1 MTLELENSEELKE
14 KNNSSHSKNKFQK
27 KEHKWKE
34 LLYNLFYE
42 IKSEIINSKIEIEE
56 DEYQENINS
65 ITIPQL
71 VNYIH
76 DSIQILLKKKIED
89 SKEEQKELD
98 KKLYLNNDNI
108 NNKNKI
114 ENESYLEYENII
126 RNLESKQR
134 ILTKNYFQQKLQID
148 AMENKLEEYMEMED
162 EFEEMK
168 AKYKYEDGR
177 FLNND
182 RKDNEI
188 LIIRS
193 ENSNLKLEI
202 NKFEEKVKLL
212 EEEIISKN
220 KKIDEINQELQKLKN
235 QYNEKKIEQN
245 NAPSININI
254 SNVHSNSNI
263 NNNNNEI
270 NNNNDIISNE
280 TELGSNTAACNAC
293 NCNSNIKKN
302 NFNNFNRNST
312 NFITNSK
319 FFYNYVNEQISIN
332 NNKKNTFSSKKKKE
346 KTEKINHKN
355 YYRNKTSKD
364 KKLLSQKIKTKLL
377 NNKNNICD
385 LLSTTRN
392 ESLDRA
398 KQDLLNKYLIGIKA
412 NKNIM
417 NLNNSC
423 VKVNSLTG
431 KIYYKKNGSSNNIMN
446 NIQIQSNKKNNNSN
460 NNGFNS
466 LRSNSNSYK
475 TKPPSASQSHNN
487 VISYRSV
494 S

>member
-1 MTLELENSEELKE
+1 MTLELDNSQEYNH
-14 KNNSSHSKNKFQK
+14 NNSSKSKSKYQK

-42 IKSEIINSKIEIEE
+42 IKSEILNTKLEIEE

-65 ITIPQL
+65 TTIPQL

-89 SKEEQKELD
+89 SKEEQKEIDKKYYLD
-98 KKLYLNNDNI
+98 KNLKSPENQ
-108 NNKNKI
+108 NKI
-114 ENESYLEYENII
+114 NIEETNFVEYESII
-126 RNLESKQR
+126 KNLESKQR
-134 ILTKNYFQQKLQID
+134 ILTKNVFQQKLQID
-148 AMENKLEEYMEMED
+148 AMENKIEEYMEMED

-168 AKYKYEDGR
+168 TKLKYEDGR

-188 LIIRS
+188 LIIRG
-193 ENSNLKLEI
+193 ENSILKNEI
-202 NKFEEKVKLL
+202 NKLEEKVKSL
-212 EEEIISKN
+212 EEEVNKKDLKIEEINKELENLKN
-220 KKIDEINQELQKLKN
+220 KFDEKQ
-235 QYNEKKIEQN
+235 NEAN
-245 NAPSININI
+245 TAPSININI

-270 NNNNDIISNE
+270 NNMNNNE
-280 TELGSNTAACNAC
+280 TDGGNL
-293 NCNSNIKKN
+293 IKKN
-302 NFNNFNRNST
+302 IYNPNRNSS

-332 NNKKNTFSSKKKKE
+332 NKKNTFSSKKKKE
-346 KTEKINHKN
+346 KTEKMNHKN

-398 KQDLLNKYLIGIKA
+398 KQDLLNKYLIGIKG

-423 VKVNSLTG
+423 MKVNSLTG
-431 KIYYKKNGSSNNIMN
+431 KIYYK
-446 NIQIQSNKKNNNSN
+446 
-460 NNGFNS
+460 
-466 LRSNSNSYK
+466 
-475 TKPPSASQSHNN
+475 
-487 VISYRSV
+487 
-494 S
+494 

>member
-1 MTLELENSEELKE
+1 MTLELDNSQEYNH
-14 KNNSSHSKNKFQK
+14 NNSSRSKSKYQK

-42 IKSEIINSKIEIEE
+42 IKSEILNTKLEIEE
-56 DEYQENINS
+56 DEYQENINTT
-65 ITIPQL
+65 TIPQL

-89 SKEEQKELD
+89 SKEEQKEID
-98 KKLYLNNDNI
+98 KKYYLEKNSKKGENQ
-108 NNKNKI
+108 NKI
-114 ENESYLEYENII
+114 NIEDTNFLEYESII
-126 RNLESKQR
+126 KNLESKQR
-134 ILTKNYFQQKLQID
+134 ILTKNVFQQKLQID
-148 AMENKLEEYMEMED
+148 AMENKIEEYMEMED

-168 AKYKYEDGR
+168 TKLKYEDGR

-188 LIIRS
+188 LIIRG
-193 ENSNLKLEI
+193 ENSILKNEI
-202 NKFEEKVKLL
+202 NKLEERVKSL
-212 EEEIISKN
+212 EEEVNKKELKIEEINKELENLKN
-220 KKIDEINQELQKLKN
+220 KFDEKQ
-235 QYNEKKIEQN
+235 NEAN
-245 NAPSININI
+245 TAPSININI

-270 NNNNDIISNE
+270 NNMNNNE
-280 TELGSNTAACNAC
+280 TEGGNL
-293 NCNSNIKKN
+293 IKKN
-302 NFNNFNRNST
+302 IYNPNRNSS

-332 NNKKNTFSSKKKKE
+332 NKKNTFSSKKKKE
-346 KTEKINHKN
+346 KTEKMNHKN

-398 KQDLLNKYLIGIKA
+398 KQDLLNKYLIGIKG

-423 VKVNSLTG
+423 MKVNSLTG
-431 KIYYKKNGSSNNIMN
+431 KIYYKKSGNNNMN
-446 NIQIQSNKKNNNSN
+446 NIQIQSNKKNNNE
-460 NNGFNS
+460 FNS
-466 LRSNSNSYK
+466 NRSKSNSNK

>member
-1 MTLELENSEELKE
+1 MTLELDNSQEYNH
-14 KNNSSHSKNKFQK
+14 NNSSKSKSKYQK

-42 IKSEIINSKIEIEE
+42 IKSEILNTKLEIEE

-65 ITIPQL
+65 TTIPQL

-89 SKEEQKELD
+89 SKEEQKEIDKKYYLD
-98 KKLYLNNDNI
+98 KNLKSPENQ
-108 NNKNKI
+108 NKI
-114 ENESYLEYENII
+114 NIEETNFVEYESII
-126 RNLESKQR
+126 KNLESKQR
-134 ILTKNYFQQKLQID
+134 ILTKNVFQQKLQID
-148 AMENKLEEYMEMED
+148 AMENKIEEYMEMED

-168 AKYKYEDGR
+168 TKLKYEDGR

-188 LIIRS
+188 LIIRG
-193 ENSNLKLEI
+193 ENSILKNEI
-202 NKFEEKVKLL
+202 NKLEEKVKSL
-212 EEEIISKN
+212 EEEVNKKDLKIEEINKELENLKN
-220 KKIDEINQELQKLKN
+220 KFDEKQ
-235 QYNEKKIEQN
+235 NEAN
-245 NAPSININI
+245 TAPSININI

-270 NNNNDIISNE
+270 NNMNNNE
-280 TELGSNTAACNAC
+280 TDGGNL
-293 NCNSNIKKN
+293 IKKN
-302 NFNNFNRNST
+302 IYNPNRNSS

-319 FFYNYVNEQISIN
+319 FFYNYINEQISI

-346 KTEKINHKN
+346 KTEKMNHKN

-398 KQDLLNKYLIGIKA
+398 KQDLLNKYLIGIKG

-423 VKVNSLTG
+423 MKVNSLTG
-431 KIYYKKNGSSNNIMN
+431 KIYYKKSGNNNIN
-446 NIQIQSNKKNNNSN
+446 NIQIQSNKKNNNDI
-460 NNGFNS
+460 NS
-466 LRSNSNSYK
+466 IRSKSNSNK

-487 VISYRSV
+487 AISYRSV

>member
-1 MTLELENSEELKE
+1 MSLELDNSQEF
-14 KNNSSHSKNKFQK
+14 NHNSSSRSKSKFQK
-27 KEHKWKE
+27 KEHQWKE

-42 IKSEIINSKIEIEE
+42 IKSEILNTKLEIEE
-56 DEYQENINS
+56 DEYQENIKTT
-65 ITIPQL
+65 TIPQL

-89 SKEEQKELD
+89 SKEEQRELD
-98 KKLYLNNDNI
+98 KKFYLNTNIISNENI
-108 NNKNKI
+108 NKI
-114 ENESYLEYENII
+114 NREETNFSEYESII
-126 RNLESKQR
+126 KNLESKQR
-134 ILTKNYFQQKLQID
+134 ILTKNVFQQKLQID
-148 AMENKLEEYMEMED
+148 AMENKIEEYMEMED

-168 AKYKYEDGR
+168 TKLKYEDGR

-188 LIIRS
+188 LIIRG
-193 ENSNLKLEI
+193 ENSILKNEI
-202 NKFEEKVKLL
+202 NKLEERVKTL
-212 EEEIISKN
+212 EEEVNTKV
-220 KKIDEINQELQKLKN
+220 
-235 QYNEKKIEQN
+235 KKIEEVTKEMENLKNKFDEKQN
-245 NAPSININI
+245 EANTAPSININI

-270 NNNNDIISNE
+270 NNE
-280 TELGSNTAACNAC
+280 TEGGNI
-293 NCNSNIKKN
+293 IKKSIYN
-302 NFNNFNRNST
+302 PNRNSS

-332 NNKKNTFSSKKKKE
+332 NKKNTFSSKKKKE
-346 KTEKINHKN
+346 KMDKNIHKN

-398 KQDLLNKYLIGIKA
+398 KQDLLNKYLIGIKG

-423 VKVNSLTG
+423 IKVNNLTG
-431 KIYYKKNGSSNNIMN
+431 KIYCKKSGSNI
-446 NIQIQSNKKNNNSN
+446 NIQSTKKS
-460 NNGFNS
+460 GFNS
-466 LRSNSNSYK
+466 GRSNSNK
-475 TKPPSASQSHNN
+475 TKVPSTSISHNN

>member
-1 MTLELENSEELKE
+1 MDLDLDDSQK
-14 KNNSSHSKNKFQK
+14 SKSKYQK

-56 DEYQENINS
+56 EEYQENINS
-65 ITIPQL
+65 TTIPQL

-89 SKEEQKELD
+89 TKEEQKEID
-98 KKLYLNNDNI
+98 KKHYLNLNSNSV
-108 NNKNKI
+108 NKDEKKEMNF
-114 ENESYLEYENII
+114 SEYESII

-148 AMENKLEEYMEMED
+148 AMENKMEEYMEMED

-168 AKYKYEDGR
+168 TKLKCEDGR

-188 LIIRS
+188 LIIRG
-193 ENSNLKLEI
+193 ENSILKTEI
-202 NKFEEKVKLL
+202 NKLEEKVKSLDELL
-212 EEEIISKN
+212 NSK
-220 KKIDEINQELQKLKN
+220 
-235 QYNEKKIEQN
+235 EKKIQELNSELEKIRNKFEQKN
-245 NAPSININI
+245 ETNISPSININI
-254 SNVHSNSNI
+254 RNVHSN
-263 NNNNNEI
+263 
-270 NNNNDIISNE
+270 NNNDLNNE
-280 TELGSNTAACNAC
+280 TD
-293 NCNSNIKKN
+293 NSNIKKSN
-302 NFNNFNRNST
+302 YNPNRNST

-319 FFYNYVNEQISIN
+319 FFYNYVNEQISL

-346 KTEKINHKN
+346 NKN

-364 KKLLSQKIKTKLL
+364 KKLLSQKIKSKLL

-392 ESLDRA
+392 ESLDKA
-398 KQDLLNKYLIGIKA
+398 KQDLLNKYLIGIKG
-412 NKNIM
+412 NKNFF
-417 NLNNSC
+417 NLNNSS
-423 VKVNSLTG
+423 VKVNNLTG
-431 KIYYKKNGSSNNIMN
+431 NVYYKKNNNG
-446 NIQIQSNKKNNNSN
+446 NNSGMN
-460 NNGFNS
+460 IV
-466 LRSNSNSYK
+466 RSNSNNK
-475 TKPPSASQSHNN
+475 PKPPSSYQSHNNN
-487 VISYRSV
+487 VISYRSL

>member
-1 MTLELENSEELKE
+1 MALELLDESQK
-14 KNNSSHSKNKFQK
+14 SKSKFDK

-65 ITIPQL
+65 TTIPQL

-89 SKEEQKELD
+89 TKEEQKEFD
-98 KKLYLNNDNI
+98 KKFYLNTNLISCEDNKEKKFQ
-108 NNKNKI
+108 NFF
-114 ENESYLEYENII
+114 EYENII

-148 AMENKLEEYMEMED
+148 AMENKIEEYMEMED

-168 AKYKYEDGR
+168 TKLKYEDGR

-188 LIIRS
+188 LIIRG
-193 ENSNLKLEI
+193 ENSILKTEI
-202 NKFEEKVKLL
+202 NKLEEKVKSL
-212 EEEIISKN
+212 EEIINTK
-220 KKIDEINQELQKLKN
+220 
-235 QYNEKKIEQN
+235 EKKIEEINKELEKMKNKFEQKN
-245 NAPSININI
+245 ETTNISPSININI
-254 SNVHSNSNI
+254 RNVHSNSN
-263 NNNNNEI
+263 
-270 NNNNDIISNE
+270 NDINNE
-280 TELGSNTAACNAC
+280 TE
-293 NCNSNIKKN
+293 NSNLKKN
-302 NFNNFNRNST
+302 NYNPNRNST

-319 FFYNYVNEQISIN
+319 FFYNYVNEQISL
-332 NNKKNTFSSKKKKE
+332 NNKKNTFSSKKKKD
-346 KTEKINHKN
+346 NKN

-364 KKLLSQKIKTKLL
+364 KKLLSQKIKNKLL

-392 ESLDRA
+392 ESLDKA
-398 KQDLLNKYLIGIKA
+398 KQDLLNKYLIGIKG
-412 NKNIM
+412 NKNFF
-417 NLNNSC
+417 NLNNSS
-423 VKVNSLTG
+423 VKVNNLTG
-431 KIYYKKNGSSNNIMN
+431 NVYYKKNNNG
-446 NIQIQSNKKNNNSN
+446 NNSGMN
-460 NNGFNS
+460 II
-466 LRSNSNSYK
+466 RSNSNNK
-475 TKPPSASQSHNN
+475 TKPPSAYQSHNNN
-487 VISYRSV
+487 VISYRSL

>member
-1 MTLELENSEELKE
+1 MSIELENSDEF
-14 KNNSSHSKNKFQK
+14 KNNSPKNKYKK

-42 IKSEIINSKIEIEE
+42 IKSEILNSKIEIEE

-65 ITIPQL
+65 TTIPQL

-98 KKLYLNNDNI
+98 KKF
-108 NNKNKI
+108 
-114 ENESYLEYENII
+114 YLESNFISDIKINEDIISQYENII
-126 RNLESKQR
+126 KNLEAKQRNL
-134 ILTKNYFQQKLQID
+134 TKINFQQKLQID
-148 AMENKLEEYMEMED
+148 AMENKIEEYMEMED

-168 AKYKYEDGR
+168 TKLKYEDGR

-188 LIIRS
+188 IIIRG
-193 ENSNLKLEI
+193 ENSILKNEI
-202 NKFEEKVKLL
+202 NKL
-212 EEEIISKN
+212 EEHIKN
-220 KKIDEINQELQKLKN
+220 IENEKN
-235 QYNEKKIEQN
+235 EKEKKINELNSQLEQLKN
-245 NAPSININI
+245 KIEEKQSEANSPPSININI
-254 SNVHSNSNI
+254 SNVNSNDNINNHNNNETDGGSRGGNSNNKKNIYNRNNSNI
-263 NNNNNEI
+263 N
-270 NNNNDIISNE
+270 S
-280 TELGSNTAACNAC
+280 
-293 NCNSNIKKN
+293 
-302 NFNNFNRNST
+302 
-312 NFITNSK
+312 NSK
-319 FFYNYVNEQISIN
+319 YFYNYVNEQISI

-346 KTEKINHKN
+346 KIEKNIHKN

-398 KQDLLNKYLIGIKA
+398 KQDLLNKYLIGIKG

-417 NLNNSC
+417 KLNNSC
-423 VKVNSLTG
+423 IKVNNLTG
-431 KIYYKKNGSSNNIMN
+431 KIYCKKSGSNI
-446 NIQIQSNKKNNNSN
+446 NIQSSKKS
-460 NNGFNS
+460 GFNS
-466 LRSNSNSYK
+466 GRSNSNK
-475 TKPPSASQSHNN
+475 TKVPSTSISHNN

>member
-1 MTLELENSEELKE
+1 MTLELDNSQDYNQ
-14 KNNSSHSKNKFQK
+14 NNSSHSKSKFQK

-42 IKSEIINSKIEIEE
+42 IKSEILNTKLEIEE

-65 ITIPQL
+65 TTIPQL

-89 SKEEQKELD
+89 TKEEQKELD
-98 KKLYLNNDNI
+98 KKFYLNSNLISNDSLKKI
-108 NNKNKI
+108 NLEDK
-114 ENESYLEYENII
+114 YFLEYESVIK
-126 RNLESKQR
+126 NLESKQR
-134 ILTKNYFQQKLQID
+134 ILTKNIFQQKLQID
-148 AMENKLEEYMEMED
+148 AMENKIEEYMEMED

-168 AKYKYEDGR
+168 TKLKYEDGR

-188 LIIRS
+188 LIIRG
-193 ENSNLKLEI
+193 ENSILKNEI
-202 NKFEEKVKLL
+202 NKLEEKVKAL
-212 EEEIISKN
+212 EEEANN
-220 KKIDEINQELQKLKN
+220 K
-235 QYNEKKIEQN
+235 EKKIEEISKELEKLKNKFDEKQN
-245 NAPSININI
+245 EANTAPSININI

-270 NNNNDIISNE
+270 NSMNNNE
-280 TELGSNTAACNAC
+280 TEGGNLM
-293 NCNSNIKKN
+293 KKSIYN
-302 NFNNFNRNST
+302 PNRNST

-332 NNKKNTFSSKKKKE
+332 NKKNTFSSKKKKE
-346 KTEKINHKN
+346 KTEKMNHKN

-398 KQDLLNKYLIGIKA
+398 KQDLLNKYLIGIKG

-423 VKVNSLTG
+423 MKVNSLTG
-431 KIYYKKNGSSNNIMN
+431 KIYYKKNGNNNMN
-446 NIQIQSNKKNNNSN
+446 NIQIQSNKKNGNE
-460 NNGFNS
+460 FNCNRS
-466 LRSNSNSYK
+466 KSNSNK
-475 TKPPSASQSHNN
+475 TKPPSASQSHN

>member
-1 MTLELENSEELKE
+1 MSIDLENSDEF
-14 KNNSSHSKNKFQK
+14 KNNSPKNKYKK

-42 IKSEIINSKIEIEE
+42 IKSEILNSKIEIEE

-65 ITIPQL
+65 TTIPQL

-98 KKLYLNNDNI
+98 KKF
-108 NNKNKI
+108 
-114 ENESYLEYENII
+114 YLESNFISDIKINEDIISQYENII
-126 RNLESKQR
+126 KNLEAKQRNL
-134 ILTKNYFQQKLQID
+134 TKINFQQKLQID
-148 AMENKLEEYMEMED
+148 AMENKIEEYMEMED

-168 AKYKYEDGR
+168 TKLKYEDGR

-188 LIIRS
+188 IIIRG
-193 ENSNLKLEI
+193 ENSILKNEI
-202 NKFEEKVKLL
+202 NKL
-212 EEEIISKN
+212 EEHIKN
-220 KKIDEINQELQKLKN
+220 IENEKNEKEKKINELNSQLEQLKNKIDEKQSEANSP
-235 QYNEKKIEQN
+235 
-245 NAPSININI
+245 PSININI
-254 SNVHSNSNI
+254 SNVNSNDNINNHNNNETDGGSRGGNSNNKKNIYNRNNSNI
-263 NNNNNEI
+263 N
-270 NNNNDIISNE
+270 S
-280 TELGSNTAACNAC
+280 
-293 NCNSNIKKN
+293 
-302 NFNNFNRNST
+302 
-312 NFITNSK
+312 NSK
-319 FFYNYVNEQISIN
+319 YFYNYVNEQISI

-346 KTEKINHKN
+346 KIEKNIHKN

-398 KQDLLNKYLIGIKA
+398 KQDLLNKYLIGIKG

-423 VKVNSLTG
+423 IKVNNLTG
-431 KIYYKKNGSSNNIMN
+431 KIYCKKSGSNI
-446 NIQIQSNKKNNNSN
+446 NIQSSKKS
-460 NNGFNS
+460 GFNS
-466 LRSNSNSYK
+466 GRSNSNK
-475 TKPPSASQSHNN
+475 TKMPSTSISHNN

>member
-1 MTLELENSEELKE
+1 MTLELDNSQEYNH
-14 KNNSSHSKNKFQK
+14 NNSSKSKSKYQK

-42 IKSEIINSKIEIEE
+42 IKSEILNTKLEIEE

-65 ITIPQL
+65 TTIPQL

-89 SKEEQKELD
+89 SKEEQKEIDKKYYLD
-98 KKLYLNNDNI
+98 KNLKSPENQ
-108 NNKNKI
+108 NKI
-114 ENESYLEYENII
+114 NIEETNFLEYESII
-126 RNLESKQR
+126 KNLESKQR
-134 ILTKNYFQQKLQID
+134 ILTKNVFQQKLQID
-148 AMENKLEEYMEMED
+148 AMENKIEEYMEMED

-168 AKYKYEDGR
+168 TKLKYEDGR

-188 LIIRS
+188 LIIRG
-193 ENSNLKLEI
+193 ENSILKNEI
-202 NKFEEKVKLL
+202 NKLEEKVKSL
-212 EEEIISKN
+212 EEEVNKKDLKIEEINKELENLKN
-220 KKIDEINQELQKLKN
+220 KFDEKQ
-235 QYNEKKIEQN
+235 NEAN
-245 NAPSININI
+245 TAPSININI

-270 NNNNDIISNE
+270 NNMNNNE
-280 TELGSNTAACNAC
+280 TDGGNL
-293 NCNSNIKKN
+293 IKKN
-302 NFNNFNRNST
+302 IYNPNRNSS

-332 NNKKNTFSSKKKKE
+332 NKKNTFSSKKKKE
-346 KTEKINHKN
+346 KTEKMNHKN

-398 KQDLLNKYLIGIKA
+398 KQDLLNKYLIGIKG

-423 VKVNSLTG
+423 MKVNSLTG
-431 KIYYKKNGSSNNIMN
+431 KIYYKKSGNNNMN
-446 NIQIQSNKKNNNSN
+446 NIQIQSNKK
-460 NNGFNS
+460 
-466 LRSNSNSYK
+466 K
-475 TKPPSASQSHNN
+475 
-487 VISYRSV
+487 
-494 S
+494 

>member
-1 MTLELENSEELKE
+1 MSIELDNSNEY
-14 KNNSSHSKNKFQK
+14 KNISPKNKYQK

-42 IKSEIINSKIEIEE
+42 IKSEILNSKIEIEE

-65 ITIPQL
+65 TTIPQL

-98 KKLYLNNDNI
+98 KKF
-108 NNKNKI
+108 
-114 ENESYLEYENII
+114 YLESNIITDIKVSEDTIAKYENII
-126 RNLESKQR
+126 KHLESKQR
-134 ILTKNYFQQKLQID
+134 NLTKINFQQKLQID
-148 AMENKLEEYMEMED
+148 AMENKIEEYMEMED

-168 AKYKYEDGR
+168 TKLKYEDGR

-188 LIIRS
+188 IIIRG
-193 ENSNLKLEI
+193 ENSILKNEI
-202 NKFEEKVKLL
+202 NKLEEHIKNIENEKLAKEKIINDLNKQLEVLKNKIEEKQS
-212 EEEIISKN
+212 EANSP
-220 KKIDEINQELQKLKN
+220 
-235 QYNEKKIEQN
+235 
-245 NAPSININI
+245 PSININI
-254 SNVHSNSNI
+254 SNVNSNDNI
-263 NNNNNEI
+263 NNHNNNE
-270 NNNNDIISNE
+270 
-280 TELGSNTAACNAC
+280 TEGGGSGVG
-293 NCNSNIKKN
+293 NSNIKKSNYNRNNN
-302 NFNNFNRNST
+302 NFNS
-312 NFITNSK
+312 NSK

-332 NNKKNTFSSKKKKE
+332 NKKNTFSSKKKKE
-346 KTEKINHKN
+346 KNEKNNHKN

-398 KQDLLNKYLIGIKA
+398 KQDLLNKYLIGIKG

-423 VKVNSLTG
+423 IKVNNLTG
-431 KIYYKKNGSSNNIMN
+431 KIYCKKNGNI
-446 NIQIQSNKKNNNSN
+446 NIQSTKKSY
-460 NNGFNS
+460 GFNS
-466 LRSNSNSYK
+466 NRSNSNK
-475 TKPPSASQSHNN
+475 TKVPSTSISHNN

>member
-1 MTLELENSEELKE
+1 MALELLDESQK
-14 KNNSSHSKNKFQK
+14 SKSKFDK

-65 ITIPQL
+65 TTIPQL

-89 SKEEQKELD
+89 TKEEQKELD
-98 KKLYLNNDNI
+98 KKFYLNTNLISCEDN
-108 NNKNKI
+108 KEKKI
-114 ENESYLEYENII
+114 QNFFEYENII

-148 AMENKLEEYMEMED
+148 AMENKIEEYMEMED

-168 AKYKYEDGR
+168 TKLKYEDGR

-188 LIIRS
+188 LIIRG
-193 ENSNLKLEI
+193 ENSILKTEI
-202 NKFEEKVKLL
+202 NKLEEKVKSL
-212 EEEIISKN
+212 EEIINTK
-220 KKIDEINQELQKLKN
+220 
-235 QYNEKKIEQN
+235 EKKIEEINKELEKMKNKFEQKN
-245 NAPSININI
+245 ETTNISPSININI
-254 SNVHSNSNI
+254 RNVHSNSN
-263 NNNNNEI
+263 
-270 NNNNDIISNE
+270 NDINNE
-280 TELGSNTAACNAC
+280 TE
-293 NCNSNIKKN
+293 NSNLKKN
-302 NFNNFNRNST
+302 NYNPNRNST

-319 FFYNYVNEQISIN
+319 FFYNYVNEQISL
-332 NNKKNTFSSKKKKE
+332 NNKKNTFSSKKKKD
-346 KTEKINHKN
+346 NKN

-364 KKLLSQKIKTKLL
+364 KKLLSQKIKNKLL

-392 ESLDRA
+392 ESLDKA
-398 KQDLLNKYLIGIKA
+398 KQDLLNKYLIGIKG
-412 NKNIM
+412 NKNFF
-417 NLNNSC
+417 NLNNSS
-423 VKVNSLTG
+423 VKVNNLTG
-431 KIYYKKNGSSNNIMN
+431 NVYYKKN
-446 NIQIQSNKKNNNSN
+446 
-460 NNGFNS
+460 NNGNS
-466 LRSNSNSYK
+466 SGMNIIRSNSNNKS
-475 TKPPSASQSHNN
+475 KPPSAYQSHNNN
-487 VISYRSV
+487 VISYRSL

>member
-1 MTLELENSEELKE
+1 MTLELDNSQDYNQ
-14 KNNSSHSKNKFQK
+14 NNSSHSKSKFQK

-42 IKSEIINSKIEIEE
+42 IKSEILNTKLEIEE

-65 ITIPQL
+65 TTIPQL

-89 SKEEQKELD
+89 TKEEQKELD
-98 KKLYLNNDNI
+98 KKFYLNSNLISNDSLKKI
-108 NNKNKI
+108 NLEDKNF
-114 ENESYLEYENII
+114 LEYESVIK
-126 RNLESKQR
+126 NLESKQR
-134 ILTKNYFQQKLQID
+134 ILTKNIFQQKLQID
-148 AMENKLEEYMEMED
+148 AMENKIEEYMEMED

-168 AKYKYEDGR
+168 TKLKYEDGR

-188 LIIRS
+188 LIIRG
-193 ENSNLKLEI
+193 ENSILKNEI
-202 NKFEEKVKLL
+202 NKLEEKVKAL
-212 EEEIISKN
+212 EEEANN
-220 KKIDEINQELQKLKN
+220 K
-235 QYNEKKIEQN
+235 EKKIEEISKELEKLKSKFDEKQN
-245 NAPSININI
+245 EANTAPSININI

-270 NNNNDIISNE
+270 NSMNNNE
-280 TELGSNTAACNAC
+280 TEGGNLM
-293 NCNSNIKKN
+293 KKSIYN
-302 NFNNFNRNST
+302 PNRNST

-332 NNKKNTFSSKKKKE
+332 NKKNTFSSKKKKE
-346 KTEKINHKN
+346 KTEKMNHKN

-398 KQDLLNKYLIGIKA
+398 KQDLLNKYLIGIKG

-423 VKVNSLTG
+423 MKVNSLTG
-431 KIYYKKNGSSNNIMN
+431 KIYYKKNGNNNMN
-446 NIQIQSNKKNNNSN
+446 NIQIQSSKKNSNEFNSN
-460 NNGFNS
+460 RS
-466 LRSNSNSYK
+466 KSNSNK
-475 TKPPSASQSHNN
+475 IKPPSASQSHNN

>member
-1 MTLELENSEELKE
+1 MTLELDNSQEFNH
-14 KNNSSHSKNKFQK
+14 NNSSRSKSKFQK

-42 IKSEIINSKIEIEE
+42 IKSEILNTKLEIEE

-65 ITIPQL
+65 TTIPQL

-98 KKLYLNNDNI
+98 KKFYLNTNLINGENANI
-108 NNKNKI
+108 KNRGYT
-114 ENESYLEYENII
+114 NFSEYESII
-126 RNLESKQR
+126 KHLESKQR
-134 ILTKNYFQQKLQID
+134 ILTKNVFQQKLQID
-148 AMENKLEEYMEMED
+148 AMENKIEEYMEMED

-168 AKYKYEDGR
+168 TKLKYEDGR

-188 LIIRS
+188 LIIRG
-193 ENSNLKLEI
+193 ENSILKNEI
-202 NKFEEKVKLL
+202 NKLEEKVKSL
-212 EEEIISKN
+212 EEEVN
-220 KKIDEINQELQKLKN
+220 KK
-235 QYNEKKIEQN
+235 EKKIEEINKELENIKSKFDEKQN
-245 NAPSININI
+245 EANTAPSININI

-270 NNNNDIISNE
+270 NNMNNNE
-280 TELGSNTAACNAC
+280 TEGGNMM
-293 NCNSNIKKN
+293 KKSIYN
-302 NFNNFNRNST
+302 PNRNSS

-319 FFYNYVNEQISIN
+319 FFYNYINEQISI

-346 KTEKINHKN
+346 KTEKMNHKN

-398 KQDLLNKYLIGIKA
+398 KQDLLNKYLIGIKG
-412 NKNIM
+412 NKNMM

-423 VKVNSLTG
+423 MKVNSLTG
-431 KIYYKKNGSSNNIMN
+431 KIYYKKSSNNNMN
-446 NIQIQSNKKNNNSN
+446 NIQIQNNKKNNNE
-460 NNGFNS
+460 FNS
-466 LRSNSNSYK
+466 NRSKSSSNK
-475 TKPPSASQSHNN
+475 VKPPSASQSHNN

>member
-1 MTLELENSEELKE
+1 MSIELENSDEF
-14 KNNSSHSKNKFQK
+14 KNNSPKNKYKK

-42 IKSEIINSKIEIEE
+42 IKSEILNSKIEIEE

-65 ITIPQL
+65 TTIPQL

-98 KKLYLNNDNI
+98 KKF
-108 NNKNKI
+108 
-114 ENESYLEYENII
+114 YLESNFISDIKINEDIISQYENII
-126 RNLESKQR
+126 KNLEAKQRNL
-134 ILTKNYFQQKLQID
+134 TKINFQQKLQID
-148 AMENKLEEYMEMED
+148 AMENKIEEYMEMED

-168 AKYKYEDGR
+168 TKLKYEDGR

-188 LIIRS
+188 IIIRG
-193 ENSNLKLEI
+193 ENSILKNEI
-202 NKFEEKVKLL
+202 NKL
-212 EEEIISKN
+212 EEHIKN
-220 KKIDEINQELQKLKN
+220 IENEKNEKEKKINELNSQLEQLKNKIDEKQSEANSP
-235 QYNEKKIEQN
+235 
-245 NAPSININI
+245 PSININI
-254 SNVHSNSNI
+254 SNVNSNDNINNHNNNETDGGSRGGNSNNKKNIYNRNNSNI
-263 NNNNNEI
+263 N
-270 NNNNDIISNE
+270 S
-280 TELGSNTAACNAC
+280 
-293 NCNSNIKKN
+293 
-302 NFNNFNRNST
+302 
-312 NFITNSK
+312 NSK
-319 FFYNYVNEQISIN
+319 YFYNYVNEQISIN
-332 NNKKNTFSSKKKKE
+332 NKKSTFSSKKKKE
-346 KTEKINHKN
+346 KIEKNIHKN

-398 KQDLLNKYLIGIKA
+398 KQDLLNKYLIGIKG

-423 VKVNSLTG
+423 IKVNNLTG
-431 KIYYKKNGSSNNIMN
+431 KIYCKKSGSNI
-446 NIQIQSNKKNNNSN
+446 NIQSSKKS
-460 NNGFNS
+460 GFNS
-466 LRSNSNSYK
+466 GRSNSNK
-475 TKPPSASQSHNN
+475 TKIPSTSISHNN

>member
-1 MTLELENSEELKE
+1 MSIELENSDEF
-14 KNNSSHSKNKFQK
+14 KNNSPKNKYKK

-42 IKSEIINSKIEIEE
+42 IKSEILNSKIEIEE

-65 ITIPQL
+65 TTIPQL

-98 KKLYLNNDNI
+98 KKF
-108 NNKNKI
+108 
-114 ENESYLEYENII
+114 YLESNFISDIKINEDIISQYENII
-126 RNLESKQR
+126 KNLEAKQRNL
-134 ILTKNYFQQKLQID
+134 TKINFQQKLQID
-148 AMENKLEEYMEMED
+148 AMENKIEEYMEMED

-168 AKYKYEDGR
+168 TKLKYEDGR

-188 LIIRS
+188 IIIRG
-193 ENSNLKLEI
+193 ENSILKNEI
-202 NKFEEKVKLL
+202 NKL
-212 EEEIISKN
+212 EEHIKN
-220 KKIDEINQELQKLKN
+220 IENEKN
-235 QYNEKKIEQN
+235 EKEKKINELNSQLEQLKN
-245 NAPSININI
+245 KIEEKQSEANSPPSININI
-254 SNVHSNSNI
+254 SNVNSNDNINNHNNNETDGGSLGGNSNNKKNIYNRNNSNI
-263 NNNNNEI
+263 N
-270 NNNNDIISNE
+270 S
-280 TELGSNTAACNAC
+280 
-293 NCNSNIKKN
+293 
-302 NFNNFNRNST
+302 
-312 NFITNSK
+312 NSK
-319 FFYNYVNEQISIN
+319 YFYNYVNEQISI

-346 KTEKINHKN
+346 KIEKNIHKN

-398 KQDLLNKYLIGIKA
+398 KQDLLNKYLIGIKG

-423 VKVNSLTG
+423 IKVNNLTG
-431 KIYYKKNGSSNNIMN
+431 KIYCKKSGSNI
-446 NIQIQSNKKNNNSN
+446 NIQSSKKS
-460 NNGFNS
+460 GFNS
-466 LRSNSNSYK
+466 GRSNSNK
-475 TKPPSASQSHNN
+475 TKCLLHLYL
-487 VISYRSV
+487 IIML
-494 S
+494 

>member
-1 MTLELENSEELKE
+1 MSIELDNSNEYK
-14 KNNSSHSKNKFQK
+14 KKFKK

-65 ITIPQL
+65 TTIPQL

-89 SKEEQKELD
+89 TKEEQKELD
-98 KKLYLNNDNI
+98 KKF
-108 NNKNKI
+108 
-114 ENESYLEYENII
+114 YLESNIIKDIKISEDTISKYENII
-126 RNLESKQR
+126 KNLESKQR
-134 ILTKNYFQQKLQID
+134 HLTKINFQQKLQID
-148 AMENKLEEYMEMED
+148 AMENKIEEYMEMED

-168 AKYKYEDGR
+168 TKLKYEDGR

-188 LIIRS
+188 IIIRG
-193 ENSNLKLEI
+193 ENSILKNEI
-202 NKFEEKVKLL
+202 NKL
-212 EEEIISKN
+212 EENIKN
-220 KKIDEINQELQKLKN
+220 IDNENKLKDKKINELTNQLEQLINKI
-235 QYNEKKIEQN
+235 EKKQSETSS
-245 NAPSININI
+245 PPRININI
-254 SNVHSNSNI
+254 SNVNSNNNI
-263 NNNNNEI
+263 NNNNH
-270 NNNNDIISNE
+270 NE
-280 TELGSNTAACNAC
+280 TEGIWNN
-293 NCNSNIKKN
+293 NSNIKKN
-302 NFNNFNRNST
+302 NYNNRNNSNFNS
-312 NFITNSK
+312 NSK
-319 FFYNYVNEQISIN
+319 LFYNYVNEQISI

-346 KTEKINHKN
+346 KNDKINHKN

-392 ESLDRA
+392 ESLDKA
-398 KQDLLNKYLIGIKA
+398 KKDLLNKYLMGIKG
-412 NKNIM
+412 NKNII

-423 VKVNSLTG
+423 IKINNLSG
-431 KIYYKKNGSSNNIMN
+431 KIYYKKSGNNI
-446 NIQIQSNKKNNNSN
+446 NIQSKKNNYMSN
-460 NNGFNS
+460 EFN
-466 LRSNSNSYK
+466 RSNSNK
-475 TKPPSASQSHNN
+475 IKLPSSSISHNA
-487 VISYRSV
+487 ISYRSV

>member
-1 MTLELENSEELKE
+1 MSIELDNSNEYK
-14 KNNSSHSKNKFQK
+14 KKFKK

-65 ITIPQL
+65 TTIPQL

-89 SKEEQKELD
+89 TKEEQKELD
-98 KKLYLNNDNI
+98 KKF
-108 NNKNKI
+108 
-114 ENESYLEYENII
+114 YLESNIIKDIKISEDTISKYENII
-126 RNLESKQR
+126 KNLESKQR
-134 ILTKNYFQQKLQID
+134 HLTKINFQQKLQID
-148 AMENKLEEYMEMED
+148 AMENKIEEYMEMED

-168 AKYKYEDGR
+168 TKLKYEDGR

-188 LIIRS
+188 IIIRG
-193 ENSNLKLEI
+193 ENSILKNEI
-202 NKFEEKVKLL
+202 NKL
-212 EEEIISKN
+212 EENIKN
-220 KKIDEINQELQKLKN
+220 IENENKLKDKKINELTNQLEQLINKI
-235 QYNEKKIEQN
+235 EKKQSETSS
-245 NAPSININI
+245 PPRININI
-254 SNVHSNSNI
+254 SNVNSNNNI
-263 NNNNNEI
+263 NNNNN
-270 NNNNDIISNE
+270 NNE
-280 TELGSNTAACNAC
+280 TEDIGNN
-293 NCNSNIKKN
+293 NSNIKKN
-302 NFNNFNRNST
+302 NYNNRNNSNFNS
-312 NFITNSK
+312 NSK
-319 FFYNYVNEQISIN
+319 LFYNYVNEQISI

-346 KTEKINHKN
+346 KNDKINHKN

-392 ESLDRA
+392 ESLDKA
-398 KQDLLNKYLIGIKA
+398 KKDLLNKYLMGIKG
-412 NKNIM
+412 NKNII

-423 VKVNSLTG
+423 IKINNLSG
-431 KIYYKKNGSSNNIMN
+431 KIYYKKSGNNI
-446 NIQIQSNKKNNNSN
+446 NIQSKKNNYMSN
-460 NNGFNS
+460 EFN
-466 LRSNSNSYK
+466 RSNSNK
-475 TKPPSASQSHNN
+475 IKLPSSSISHNA
-487 VISYRSV
+487 ISYRSV

>member
-1 MTLELENSEELKE
+1 MSIELENSDEF
-14 KNNSSHSKNKFQK
+14 KNNSPKNKFKK

-42 IKSEIINSKIEIEE
+42 IKSEILNSKIEIEE

-65 ITIPQL
+65 TTIPQL

-98 KKLYLNNDNI
+98 KKF
-108 NNKNKI
+108 
-114 ENESYLEYENII
+114 YLESNFISDIKINEDIISQYENII
-126 RNLESKQR
+126 KNLEAKQRNL
-134 ILTKNYFQQKLQID
+134 TKINFQQKLQID
-148 AMENKLEEYMEMED
+148 AMENKIEEYMEMED

-168 AKYKYEDGR
+168 TKLKYEDGR

-188 LIIRS
+188 IIIRG
-193 ENSNLKLEI
+193 ENSILKNEI
-202 NKFEEKVKLL
+202 NKL
-212 EEEIISKN
+212 EEHIKN
-220 KKIDEINQELQKLKN
+220 IENEKN
-235 QYNEKKIEQN
+235 EKEKKINELNSQLEQLKN
-245 NAPSININI
+245 KIEEKQSEANSPPSININI
-254 SNVHSNSNI
+254 SNVNSNDNINNHNNNETDGGSRGGNSNNKKNIYNRNNSNI
-263 NNNNNEI
+263 N
-270 NNNNDIISNE
+270 S
-280 TELGSNTAACNAC
+280 
-293 NCNSNIKKN
+293 
-302 NFNNFNRNST
+302 
-312 NFITNSK
+312 NSK
-319 FFYNYVNEQISIN
+319 YFYNYVNEQISI

-346 KTEKINHKN
+346 KIEKNIHKN

-398 KQDLLNKYLIGIKA
+398 KQDLLNKYLIGIKG

-423 VKVNSLTG
+423 IKVNNLTG
-431 KIYYKKNGSSNNIMN
+431 KIYCKKSGSNI
-446 NIQIQSNKKNNNSN
+446 NIQSSKKS
-460 NNGFNS
+460 GFNS
-466 LRSNSNSYK
+466 GRSNSNK
-475 TKPPSASQSHNN
+475 TKVPSTSISHNN

>member
-1 MTLELENSEELKE
+1 MSIELENSDEF
-14 KNNSSHSKNKFQK
+14 KNNSPKNKYKK

-42 IKSEIINSKIEIEE
+42 IKSEILNSKIEIEE

-65 ITIPQL
+65 TTIPQL

-98 KKLYLNNDNI
+98 KKF
-108 NNKNKI
+108 
-114 ENESYLEYENII
+114 YLESNFISDIKINEDIISQYENII
-126 RNLESKQR
+126 KNLEAKQRNL
-134 ILTKNYFQQKLQID
+134 TKINFQQKLQID
-148 AMENKLEEYMEMED
+148 AMENKIEEYMEMED

-168 AKYKYEDGR
+168 AKLKYEDGR

-188 LIIRS
+188 IIIRG
-193 ENSNLKLEI
+193 ENSILKNEI
-202 NKFEEKVKLL
+202 NKL
-212 EEEIISKN
+212 EEHIKN
-220 KKIDEINQELQKLKN
+220 IENEKNEKEKKINELNSQLEQLKNKIDEKQSEANSP
-235 QYNEKKIEQN
+235 
-245 NAPSININI
+245 PSININI
-254 SNVHSNSNI
+254 SNVNSNDNINNHNNNETDGGSRGGNSNNKKNIYNRNNSNI
-263 NNNNNEI
+263 N
-270 NNNNDIISNE
+270 S
-280 TELGSNTAACNAC
+280 
-293 NCNSNIKKN
+293 
-302 NFNNFNRNST
+302 
-312 NFITNSK
+312 NSK
-319 FFYNYVNEQISIN
+319 YFYNYVNEQISIN
-332 NNKKNTFSSKKKKE
+332 NKKSTFSSKKKKE
-346 KTEKINHKN
+346 KIEKNIHKN

-398 KQDLLNKYLIGIKA
+398 KQDLLNKYLIGIKG

-423 VKVNSLTG
+423 IKVNNLTG
-431 KIYYKKNGSSNNIMN
+431 KIYCKKSGSNI
-446 NIQIQSNKKNNNSN
+446 NIQSSKKS
-460 NNGFNS
+460 GFNS
-466 LRSNSNSYK
+466 GRSNSNK
-475 TKPPSASQSHNN
+475 TKMPSTSISHNN

>member
-1 MTLELENSEELKE
+1 MSIELDNSNEYK
-14 KNNSSHSKNKFQK
+14 KKFKK

-65 ITIPQL
+65 TTIPQL

-89 SKEEQKELD
+89 TKEGQKELD
-98 KKLYLNNDNI
+98 KKF
-108 NNKNKI
+108 
-114 ENESYLEYENII
+114 YLESNIIKDIKISEDTISKYENII
-126 RNLESKQR
+126 KNLESKQR
-134 ILTKNYFQQKLQID
+134 YLTKINFQQKLQID
-148 AMENKLEEYMEMED
+148 AMENKIEEYMEMED

-168 AKYKYEDGR
+168 TKLKYEDGR

-188 LIIRS
+188 IIIRG
-193 ENSNLKLEI
+193 ENSILKNEI
-202 NKFEEKVKLL
+202 NKL
-212 EEEIISKN
+212 EENIKN
-220 KKIDEINQELQKLKN
+220 IENENKLKDKKINELTNQLEQLINKI
-235 QYNEKKIEQN
+235 EKKQSETSS
-245 NAPSININI
+245 PPRININI
-254 SNVHSNSNI
+254 SNVNSNNNI
-263 NNNNNEI
+263 NNNNNNHNEREGI
-270 NNNNDIISNE
+270 GNN
-280 TELGSNTAACNAC
+280 
-293 NCNSNIKKN
+293 NSNIKKN
-302 NFNNFNRNST
+302 NYNNRNNS
-312 NFITNSK
+312 NFDSNSK
-319 FFYNYVNEQISIN
+319 LFYNFVNEQISI

-346 KTEKINHKN
+346 KNDKINHKN

-392 ESLDRA
+392 ESLDKA
-398 KQDLLNKYLIGIKA
+398 KKDLLNKYLMGIKG
-412 NKNIM
+412 NKNII

-423 VKVNSLTG
+423 IKINNLSG
-431 KIYYKKNGSSNNIMN
+431 KIYYKKSGNNI
-446 NIQIQSNKKNNNSN
+446 NIQSKKNNYMSN
-460 NNGFNS
+460 EFN
-466 LRSNSNSYK
+466 RSNSNK
-475 TKPPSASQSHNN
+475 IKLPSSSISHNA
-487 VISYRSV
+487 ISYRSV

>member
-1 MTLELENSEELKE
+1 MALELLDESQK
-14 KNNSSHSKNKFQK
+14 SKSKFDK

-65 ITIPQL
+65 TTIPQL

-89 SKEEQKELD
+89 TKEEQKELD
-98 KKLYLNNDNI
+98 KKFYLNTNLISCEDNKEKKFQ
-108 NNKNKI
+108 NFF
-114 ENESYLEYENII
+114 EYENII

-134 ILTKNYFQQKLQID
+134 HLTKINFQQKLQID
-148 AMENKLEEYMEMED
+148 AMENKIEEYMEMED

-168 AKYKYEDGR
+168 TKLKYEDGR
-177 FLNND
+177 FLKND

-188 LIIRS
+188 IILRG
-193 ENSNLKLEI
+193 ENSILKNEI
-202 NKFEEKVKLL
+202 NKL
-212 EEEIISKN
+212 EENIKN
-220 KKIDEINQELQKLKN
+220 IDNENKLKDKKINELTNQLEQLINKI
-235 QYNEKKIEQN
+235 EKKQSETSS
-245 NAPSININI
+245 PPRININI
-254 SNVHSNSNI
+254 SNVNSNNNI
-263 NNNNNEI
+263 NNNNNY
-270 NNNNDIISNE
+270 NE
-280 TELGSNTAACNAC
+280 TQGIGNN
-293 NCNSNIKKN
+293 NSNIKKN
-302 NFNNFNRNST
+302 NYNNRNNSNFNS
-312 NFITNSK
+312 NSK
-319 FFYNYVNEQISIN
+319 LFYNYVNEQISI

-346 KTEKINHKN
+346 KNDKINHKN

-392 ESLDRA
+392 ESLDKA
-398 KQDLLNKYLIGIKA
+398 KKDLLNKYLMGIKG
-412 NKNIM
+412 NKNII

-423 VKVNSLTG
+423 IKINNLSG
-431 KIYYKKNGSSNNIMN
+431 KIYYKKSGNNI
-446 NIQIQSNKKNNNSN
+446 NIQSKKNNYMSN
-460 NNGFNS
+460 EFN
-466 LRSNSNSYK
+466 RSNSNK
-475 TKPPSASQSHNN
+475 IKLPSSSISHNA
-487 VISYRSV
+487 ISYRSV